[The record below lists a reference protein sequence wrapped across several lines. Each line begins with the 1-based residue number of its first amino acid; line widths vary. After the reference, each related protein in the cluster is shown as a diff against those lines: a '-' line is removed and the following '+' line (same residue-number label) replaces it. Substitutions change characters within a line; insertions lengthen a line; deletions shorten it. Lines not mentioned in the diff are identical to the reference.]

1 MTDNSTAALLELKNL
16 TISFETTMGT
26 VEAVRGVN
34 LSIYPGQSVAIVGES
49 GSGKSTLAMAIIGLL
64 PATGT
69 VTSGQILF
77 EGEDLA
83 QKSAQ
88 EMVKYRGVKI
98 GLVPQDPMSNFN
110 PVWRIGTQIKE
121 ALVANQ
127 VVPIAQLDSRVIELL
142 EQAGLTDAQRRAQ
155 QYPHELSGGM
165 RQRAL
170 IAMGLAAQ
178 PKLLIADE
186 PTSALDVTVQKRI
199 LDHLATL
206 TNESGSAVLFI
217 THDLGLAAERAE
229 HVVVMHQGRVVES
242 GPSLEILRH
251 PQHPYTQCLVKAA
264 PSLKSTRIHAAPA
277 QHSEMKKPSDTAI
290 GNSAPVAQQVPD
302 IIRVENLTKSFRVR
316 GHRGK
321 NAELKAVDNVS
332 FSLKQG
338 TTLAVVGESGSGKS
352 TLATLILNLIA
363 STSGKVYYKG
373 IDVSTL
379 DKKALFA
386 LRRKIQVVF
395 QNPYGSLDPQ
405 YSIYRCIEEPL
416 VVHKV
421 GSKKQRQQRVAEL
434 LDMVALPR
442 PIMHRFPHEL
452 SGGQRQRVAL
462 ARALALNPEVVVLDE
477 AVSSLDVL
485 VQNQI
490 VHLLVTLQAQ
500 LNLSYLFITH
510 DLAVV
515 RQVAD
520 HIVVMEKGKL
530 IEQAPADEIFAHAQQ
545 EYTRQLIHSVPGA
558 GLDLGG

>member
-277 QHSEMKKPSDTAI
+277 QQSEMKKPSDTAI